1 MVKMN
6 KICQNPRKKQKKS
19 FFFFKVTFHV
29 EALQQRCRK
38 KVELSEMF
46 FLLSKMLSQFIRFF
60 SHIDRHGRQTSWKF
74 FGVKKMFLFF
84 PAVTCKYRNVALF
97 PTAFLFAR
105 FFSVSF
111 DSCVRSVS
119 CERNAWAGFK
129 TGEREDLDLLCLLG
143 KARSA
148 VTLCSKQKV
157 N

>member
-1 MVKMN
+1 MSKLFN
-6 KICQNPRKKQKKS
+6 KDAEKKLSFQKCVFSSQQNVIAIHS
-19 FFFFKVTFHV
+19 
-29 EALQQRCRK
+29 
-38 KVELSEMF
+38 
-46 FLLSKMLSQFIRFF
+46 IF

-84 PAVTCKYRNVALF
+84 PAVKCKYRNVALF

-111 DSCVRSVS
+111 DFRVRSVS

-129 TGEREDLDLLCLLG
+129 TGEREDLDLFCLLG